1 MSQFSMA
8 TVTHWEISSIQ
19 INLTK
24 LHLTL
29 ISLSLSL
36 SICVCVSLFS
46 CFVIHYL
53 EDQLK
58 IRMQQTADISLLL
71 KISRW
76 MNNVS
81 QTTADK

>member
-36 SICVCVSLFS
+36 SINLCLCQ
-46 CFVIHYL
+46 FV
-53 EDQLK
+53 
-58 IRMQQTADISLLL
+58 LLL
-71 KISRW
+71 GNTLSRGPTEDSYAA
-76 MNNVS
+76 NS
-81 QTTADK
+81 

>member
-29 ISLSLSL
+29 ISLSLSINL
-36 SICVCVSLFS
+36 CLCQ
-46 CFVIHYL
+46 FV
-53 EDQLK
+53 
-58 IRMQQTADISLLL
+58 LLL
-71 KISRW
+71 GNTLSRGPTEDSYAA
-76 MNNVS
+76 NS
-81 QTTADK
+81 

>member
-29 ISLSLSL
+29 ISLYQS
-36 SICVCVSLFS
+36 VCVSLFS
-46 CFVIHYL
+46 CLVIHYL